1 MMRVAR
7 TMLSA
12 ATLLCGM
19 AAGAQELRV
28 GLPSD
33 ALTLDPHNFRDRIT
47 QTVTLNI
54 HDALLL
60 NFGGRNLPAL
70 AESFRQVDDRTY
82 EAVLREGVTFHSG
95 APLTVDDVIWSFE
108 RLTRPNALG
117 GQTSPRAGLLGPLV
131 SIEAVGPR
139 TVRFTL
145 SSPWPVFP
153 TMLTIQPVARRGF
166 HAEVGDAGMAT
177 RTDGAGPF
185 RLFRWNRGDSIQLE
199 RHPGYY
205 GGPADLPPAG
215 TPRVA
220 RATFRVVPET
230 ASRTAALLAGELE
243 IAAELPVAA
252 IRQVERSS
260 RARVAAVNSTRSI
273 FVSLNTTRPPFNDVR
288 VRQAANHAI
297 DKRLII
303 ERLFGGRAT
312 ALAGVLTPDS
322 FGFNDALPAYA
333 HDPARARALLAEAGH
348 ANGIDITLDSIA
360 ADRETAEV
368 LAQMLTGA
376 GIRARVQVW
385 EGAVLTPIWRDNARN
400 ERQALLTGWGS
411 GALDPTGIMEP
422 TLKSRD
428 RGNTAGYANA
438 EVDRLITAA
447 GSEPDTE
454 KRAALWR
461 EAQAI
466 ISREAPWVFLWVQQ
480 DLYGVSARLRDWTP
494 EPSAMIQL
502 HRARLE

>member
-1 MMRVAR
+1 MRIAR
-7 TMLSA
+7 STLAACITMFC
-12 ATLLCGM
+12 AT
-19 AAGAQELRV
+19 AGAQELRV

-70 AESFRQVDDRTY
+70 AESFRQIDDRTY
-82 EAVLREGVTFHSG
+82 EAVLRDGVTFHSG

-108 RLTRPNALG
+108 RLTKPNALG
-117 GQTSPRAGLLGPLV
+117 GQTSPRAGLLGPLA
-131 SIEAVGPR
+131 SIEATGPR
-139 TVRFTL
+139 TVRFRLAT
-145 SSPWPVFP
+145 PWPVFP

-199 RHPGYY
+199 RHPGYH
-205 GGPADLPPAG
+205 GGPPPA
-215 TPRVA
+215 A

-252 IRQVERSS
+252 IRQVERSP

-273 FVSLNTTRPPFNDVR
+273 FVSLNTTRPPFNDAR

-312 ALAGVLTPDS
+312 ALNGVLTPDS
-322 FGFNDALPAYA
+322 FGFNPGLPAYA

-368 LAQMLTGA
+368 LAQMLGAA

-385 EGAVLTPIWRDNARN
+385 EGAVLTPIWRDTARN

-428 RGNTAGYANA
+428 RGNTAGYANP
-438 EVDRLITAA
+438 EVDRLITLA

-461 EAQAI
+461 DAQAI
-466 ISREAPWVFLWVQQ
+466 ITREAPWVFLWVQQ
-480 DLYGVSARLRDWTP
+480 DLYGVSARLRDWSP